1 MECKICYQMID
12 SSERYPLGCCQVNV
26 LCQHCFEQLQYPHC
40 PFCRSPLD
48 IWPSGCYSRS
58 LPTYSSFMMI
68 PTEELFFS
76 VDDIDVSR
84 SQRRQLRR
92 LRKLEQRE
100 LERNYNRELTSLLS
114 KSYRTQ
120 QRQHIQDDIRQ
131 DLESWMS
138 DLS

>member
-1 MECKICYQMID
+1 MECNICYQMID
-12 SSERYPLGCCQVNV
+12 SSERYPLTCCQVNA
-26 LCQHCFEQLQYPHC
+26 LCHHCFEQLQYPHC
-40 PFCRSPLD
+40 PFCRNKLE